1 MRALITGVNGFV
13 GEYLTAYLKSKDYE
27 VYGTDIVERGMSGLS
42 NFVQADLLDEKST
55 LDVVADTQPDCIFH
69 LAGQSNVGLSWQQP
83 ALTFRVNVAGTV
95 NMMDA
100 VRKAAPKARM
110 LIIGSADQYGTVA
123 PELCPLKED
132 MTINPQ
138 SPYALSKALQEQSAQ
153 FYIKH
158 FGLNIVLVRAFNHIG
173 PGQRP
178 GFVIP
183 DFASRIARIEHGLLD
198 RLEVGNLS
206 AARDFSD
213 VRDIVRGYYLLM
225 EKGRCGEIYNIGSG
239 KFTRV
244 SDILNLMLSYSKTA
258 IKVVE
263 DPSKMRPSDAP
274 LIYGD
279 CSKIKSDVGYE
290 PEYRIEET
298 LKEILDYWRGRVVS
312 NDNL

>member
-1 MRALITGVNGFV
+1 MKALITGVNGFV
-13 GEYLTAYLKSKDYE
+13 GEYLTAFLKSKDIE
-27 VYGTDIVERGMSGLS
+27 VYGTDIVEKHTNADV
-42 NFVQADLLDEKST
+42 NFVKADLLDEKST
-55 LDVVADTQPDCIFH
+55 YDLVEDVQPDYIFH
-69 LAGQSNVGLSWQQP
+69 LAGQSNVGISWTQP

-100 VRKAAPKARM
+100 VRKASPQAKM
-110 LIIGSADQYGTVA
+110 LIIGSADQYGTVD
-123 PELCPLKED
+123 PQMCPLRED
-132 MTINPQ
+132 MPINPQ
-138 SPYALSKALQEQSAQ
+138 SPYALSKAMQEQAAQ

-158 FGLNIVLVRAFNHIG
+158 FGLHIVLVRAFNHIG
-173 PGQRP
+173 PGQKP

-225 EKGRCGEIYNIGSG
+225 VKGHCGDIYNIGSG
-239 KFTRV
+239 QCRMI
-244 SDILNLMLSYSKTA
+244 SDILNILLSFSK
-258 IKVVE
+258 VDVEVFE

-279 CSKIKSDVGYE
+279 CSKIRREVGFE
-290 PEYRIEET
+290 PEYRLEDT
-298 LKEILDYWRGRVVS
+298 LSEVLDYWRVQIVN
-312 NDNL
+312 ND